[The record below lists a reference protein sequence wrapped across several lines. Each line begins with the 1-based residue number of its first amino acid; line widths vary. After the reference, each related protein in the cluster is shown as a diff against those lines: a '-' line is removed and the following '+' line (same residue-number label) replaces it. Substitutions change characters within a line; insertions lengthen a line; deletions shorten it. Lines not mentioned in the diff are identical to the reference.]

1 MTSKIWYE
9 MVDAKYGE
17 IYLTRYLGVQ
27 RTLKKAFKIITLIL
41 SVSGVFGWKYF
52 DAYAKIVFAVI
63 AIMQLLTL
71 IENEVIRSDKEVE
84 EISALRMM
92 YTRYFL
98 KLDKLWTENYSGNI
112 SDKKA
117 MEKYFKLR
125 ETDWEK
131 IEELDCKL
139 DVKQWKR
146 LEAKAEKETHE
157 YINKYHSYE

>member
-1 MTSKIWYE
+1 
-9 MVDAKYGE
+9 
-17 IYLTRYLGVQ
+17 
-27 RTLKKAFKIITLIL
+27 
-41 SVSGVFGWKYF
+41 
-52 DAYAKIVFAVI
+52 
-63 AIMQLLTL
+63 
-71 IENEVIRSDKEVE
+71 
-84 EISALRMM
+84 
-92 YTRYFL
+92 
-98 KLDKLWTENYSGNI
+98 
-112 SDKKA
+112 